1 MEKAI
6 LRVVEEGKGTQQP
19 LLEQV
24 PEAVLNGLTDGQKK
38 ATTLVLGHGS
48 VYRDSG
54 LCRRGKDHA
63 AEAVKTALETLPAD
77 VRPVLT
83 GLARRTRQ

>member
-1 MEKAI
+1 MASCCPYPQGRAGTGFPVHLGDGESY

-38 ATTLVLGHGS
+38 ATTLVLGTRIS
-48 VYRDSG
+48 LSG
-54 LCRRGKDHA
+54 FRAMPAWGK
-63 AEAVKTALETLPAD
+63 P
-77 VRPVLT
+77 R
-83 GLARRTRQ
+83 

>member
-1 MEKAI
+1 MLVSRSTWEMEKAI

-38 ATTLVLGHGS
+38 ATTLVLGATDQFI
-48 VYRDSG
+48 RDSG
-54 LCRRGKDHA
+54 LCRRGEDHA
-63 AEAVKTALETLPAD
+63 AEGRENRA
-77 VRPVLT
+77 
-83 GLARRTRQ
+83 

>member
-38 ATTLVLGHGS
+38 ATTLVLGTKDQFIGIQGYAG
-48 VYRDSG
+48 V
-54 LCRRGKDHA
+54 GKTTLK
-63 AEAVKTALETLPAD
+63 AVISALETLPAD
-77 VRPVLT
+77 VRPVMT
-83 GLARRTRQ
+83 GLAQLTRR